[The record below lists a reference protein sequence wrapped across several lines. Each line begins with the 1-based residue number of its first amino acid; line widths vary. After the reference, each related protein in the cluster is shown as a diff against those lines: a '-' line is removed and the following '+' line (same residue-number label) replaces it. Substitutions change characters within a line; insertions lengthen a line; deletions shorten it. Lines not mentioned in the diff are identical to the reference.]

1 MTDSRYTKR
10 TIIKEIIPSR
20 FLNEDRNVKIYLPPG
35 YNELVTYPVLYC
47 QDGEDFLHFGRTAT
61 QLTQLILDEGLEPAI
76 AVFVDVDKSKRTSEY
91 APEGER
97 HGDYIRFFAEELVPF
112 IESRYPART
121 EERVVAG
128 DSLGGTVSLHL
139 ALEYPQLFQRLIAL
153 SGAFYPSTRD
163 RLARETDLS
172 WLSLFMVVGLQEESV
187 ATDRGTFN
195 FLQDNRLA
203 RGLLEERKARI
214 AYSEKNGK
222 HLWGFWQRELPHALR
237 HFFGG
242 GIA

>member
-1 MTDSRYTKR
+1 MTDSRYIKR
-10 TIIKEIIPSR
+10 TIVKEIIPSR
-20 FLNEDRNVKIYLPPG
+20 FLNENRNVKIYLPPG

-91 APEGER
+91 SPEGER
-97 HGDYIRFFAEELVPF
+97 HANYIRFFAEELVPF

-139 ALEYPQLFQRLIAL
+139 ALEYPQLFRRVIAL

-163 RLARETDLS
+163 RLSRETDLS
-172 WLSLFMVVGLQEESV
+172 WLNLFMVVGLQEESV

-203 RGLLEERKARI
+203 RSLLEERKARI
-214 AYSEKNGK
+214 VYTEKDGK

-242 GIA
+242 GNA